1 MPPGP
6 RALASVIIPVF
17 NLRAF
22 LAEAIDSVLAQT
34 LSRDE
39 VEIVVVDD
47 GSTDGSD
54 EVARRFLPR
63 IHYVAQANRGLSAA
77 RNAGIRA
84 SRAPALAFLDADDRF
99 LPDKLAAS
107 LALLAK
113 HPEVGIAYSRV
124 RYIDAAGNPLPGRG
138 SITRDGDLL
147 PDLLLGNLIHPN
159 AAVVRRELVEAAGGF
174 DETLTSLEDWDL
186 WLRLSLRG
194 AQWACVPRPLAE
206 YRIRA
211 DAMHQNHARM
221 ADNALRVLDK
231 FFADPTLPAEV
242 AARRALAY
250 QHAHLIAAADEYR
263 VGDRTAGAA
272 RFRRAAETRPEFL
285 GEPRALRRFCRLL
298 LPPEAQGAE
307 AEAAEALRLGRTLRV
322 ALHDLFTASD
332 LPAPVARQRRRA
344 RVAYGLTL
352 LHLVR
357 RRFTRGG
364 AAR

>member
-1 MPPGP
+1 VPPGP

-17 NLRAF
+17 NLRTY
-22 LAEAIDSVLAQT
+22 LAEAIESVLAQT
-34 LSRDE
+34 LARDD

-47 GSTDGSD
+47 GSTDGSA
-54 EVARRFLPR
+54 EVARAFLPR
-63 IHYVAQANRGLSAA
+63 IRYVAQENRGLSAA

-113 HPEVGIAYSRV
+113 RPEVGIVYSGV
-124 RYIDAAGNPLPGRG
+124 SYIDAAGAPLPDRG
-138 SITRDGDLL
+138 SIRRDGDLL

-186 WLRLSLRG
+186 WLRLSRRG
-194 AQWACVPRPLAE
+194 TRWACVPRPLAE
-206 YRIRA
+206 YRIRP

-231 FFADPTLPAEV
+231 FFADPTLPPEI
-242 AARRALAY
+242 AARRPLAY
-250 QHAHLIAAADEYR
+250 QHAHLIAAADAYR
-263 VGDRTAGAA
+263 TGDRTAGAA
-272 RFRRAAETRPEFL
+272 WFRRAAEGRPELL
-285 GEPRALRRFCRLL
+285 GEPRSLRRFCRLL
-298 LPPEAQGAE
+298 LPPEAQGAD
-307 AEAAEALRLGRTLRV
+307 AEAAEATRLARALRV
-322 ALHDLFTASD
+322 ALHDLFATPD
-332 LPAPVARQRRRA
+332 LPAPVARQRHRA
-344 RVAYGLTL
+344 RVAYGLTF

-357 RRFTRGG
+357 RRLTRGG
-364 AAR
+364 AGR